1 MTKPLT
7 YSIVVLMSLFLS
19 SCKKIKD
26 PEYRRLEHFAV
37 KNIDLQNAVIGF
49 SITYFNP
56 NSFGVSVK
64 EAVTDVYIDSVYLG
78 KFTQDNAVDV
88 GSNSE
93 FSIPVSGGVSL
104 ITLTRLNYQNIGN
117 RNIHVM
123 AKGTIKVGKAGIF
136 VNRPFAYVG
145 DHKLEELNIH
155 L

>member
-1 MTKPLT
+1 MIKTLT
-7 YSIVVLMSLFLS
+7 YSFVVVISLFLS

-26 PEYRRLEHFAV
+26 PEYRRLEHFNV
-37 KNIDLQNAVIGF
+37 KNIDFQKAVLGF
-49 SITYFNP
+49 SITYYNP

-64 EAVTDVYIDSVYLG
+64 EAVAEVYIDSLYLG
-78 KFTQDNAVDV
+78 KFIQDNPVSV
-88 GSNSE
+88 ESNAE

-117 RNIHVM
+117 RNIHVK
-123 AKGTIKVGKAGIF
+123 ANGTIKVGKAGIF
-136 VNRPFAYVG
+136 VTRPFEYEG